1 VVGLNLPNLAVF
13 GGEDI
18 CKARR
23 NNCSNPFAGQRE
35 VIFAIVLKGIIYNYI
50 SRKLQWNENNNFYH
64 NVIAALVVNV
74 VLDNDSK
81 RLLLQKVIKV
91 FDLQRPVESDD
102 IGDGGEK
109 DGIVPV
115 FIRHFG
121 AIQCLQHGIPA
132 GVQSADLLRRAS
144 VAQ

>member
-1 VVGLNLPNLAVF
+1 MVGLNLPNLAVF

-23 NNCSNPFAGQRE
+23 NNYSNPFAGQRE

-50 SRKLQWNENNNFYH
+50 LRKLQWNENINFYH

-102 IGDGGEK
+102 IGDGG
-109 DGIVPV
+109 
-115 FIRHFG
+115 
-121 AIQCLQHGIPA
+121 
-132 GVQSADLLRRAS
+132 
-144 VAQ
+144 